1 MNIVIFIV
9 IVVMNIVIINKT
21 ISEVMCGM
29 FVIVYKISSKE
40 TAERVIMIELF
51 VIYLVFYSL

>member
-1 MNIVIFIV
+1 MCGIF
-9 IVVMNIVIINKT
+9 VII
-21 ISEVMCGM
+21 
-29 FVIVYKISSKE
+29 YKVSNKE